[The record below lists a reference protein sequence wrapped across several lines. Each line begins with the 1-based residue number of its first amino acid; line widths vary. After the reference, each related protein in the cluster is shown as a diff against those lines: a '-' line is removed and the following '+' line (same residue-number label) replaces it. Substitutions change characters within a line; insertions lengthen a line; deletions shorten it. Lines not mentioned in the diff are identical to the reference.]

1 MSKGSEAQKRP
12 NKLLWMLWFDKKSI
26 ANITSIFQSSL
37 GQEDTQVFYVYSKD
51 SKSISLPEIEMGNEN
66 CKKEGYIHIF
76 DMAIYFWINIT
87 KMKNVKNIS

>member
-1 MSKGSEAQKRP
+1 MC
-12 NKLLWMLWFDKKSI
+12 DD
-26 ANITSIFQSSL
+26 ITVQYFYIFQSSL

-76 DMAIYFWINIT
+76 DMAIYFWIK
-87 KMKNVKNIS
+87 KMVKKYY